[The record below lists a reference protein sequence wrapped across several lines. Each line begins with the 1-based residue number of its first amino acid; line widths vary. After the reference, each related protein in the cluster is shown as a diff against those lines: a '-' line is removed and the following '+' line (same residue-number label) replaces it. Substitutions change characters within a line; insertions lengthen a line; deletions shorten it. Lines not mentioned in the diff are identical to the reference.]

1 MITNIFVC
9 ILKAISRKFAKKLDK
24 DFAEKSRDVQ
34 QSCDTFESII
44 AVFQNA
50 EVLTERER
58 GKFVPFFLKHN
69 SMCHEI
75 LLIYCI
81 SSHQCNTVFIMI
93 QICISEPGAGSYT
106 NPDRNCLANNKNL
119 MTLDNVPDYT
129 GYCKELKMLQY
140 NKMRS

>member
-1 MITNIFVC
+1 
-9 ILKAISRKFAKKLDK
+9 
-24 DFAEKSRDVQ
+24 
-34 QSCDTFESII
+34 
-44 AVFQNA
+44 
-50 EVLTERER
+50 
-58 GKFVPFFLKHN
+58 
-69 SMCHEI
+69 MCHEI

-81 SSHQCNTVFIMI
+81 SSHLCKTVFIMI

-119 MTLDNVPDYT
+119 TTLDNVPDYT

>member
-1 MITNIFVC
+1 
-9 ILKAISRKFAKKLDK
+9 
-24 DFAEKSRDVQ
+24 
-34 QSCDTFESII
+34 
-44 AVFQNA
+44 
-50 EVLTERER
+50 
-58 GKFVPFFLKHN
+58 
-69 SMCHEI
+69 
-75 LLIYCI
+75 
-81 SSHQCNTVFIMI
+81 MI